1 MAHMTGDEPQ
11 AHANKLSYNTG
22 THHEK
27 THQKYANWT
36 HGMYILTHKYTSMCM
51 YKDINPRKKAIITDV
66 FRILRTQITK
76 MLMEA

>member
-1 MAHMTGDEPQ
+1 
-11 AHANKLSYNTG
+11 
-22 THHEK
+22 
-27 THQKYANWT
+27 
-36 HGMYILTHKYTSMCM
+36 MCM